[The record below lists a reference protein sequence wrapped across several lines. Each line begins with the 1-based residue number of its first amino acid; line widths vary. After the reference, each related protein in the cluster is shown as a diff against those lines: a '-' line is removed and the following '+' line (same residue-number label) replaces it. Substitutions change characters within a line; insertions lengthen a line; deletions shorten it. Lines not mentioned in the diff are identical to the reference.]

1 MEVRI
6 IQIRDGLNNAVVL
19 KIHHYTL
26 VHRSMKFMG
35 VDTFTFQV
43 IHEVKYID
51 VETLYIKESVL
62 MNEYSSIESGYNV
75 KHSADLHNLF

>member
-1 MEVRI
+1 
-6 IQIRDGLNNAVVL
+6 
-19 KIHHYTL
+19 
-26 VHRSMKFMG
+26 MKFMG

>member
-1 MEVRI
+1 
-6 IQIRDGLNNAVVL
+6 
-19 KIHHYTL
+19 
-26 VHRSMKFMG
+26 MKLMG
-35 VDTFTFQV
+35 VDKFTF
-43 IHEVKYID
+43 EVNDEVEYID